1 MGYCRVLLDDMNRY
15 GLVITH
21 SFLRRLPAA
30 DRATLLTSPSVAVRA
45 VPSSFSARPFP
56 PKTKTRTTTT
66 RMRVRGRAIMG
77 DDSHSRISSKAATPS
92 TTHAQLGIDAE
103 YVSF

>member
-1 MGYCRVLLDDMNRY
+1 MNRY

-21 SFLRRLPAA
+21 SFLMRLPAA

-45 VPSSFSARPFP
+45 VPSSFSASPFP

-66 RMRVRGRAIMG
+66 RRRVRGRAIMG
-77 DDSHSRISSKAATPS
+77 EESQRRMSSKAATPS
-92 TTHAQLGIDAE
+92 TTHAQLGTEAE
-103 YVSF
+103 